1 MVATVA
7 VVLVFQEFLAFQAC
21 LDRKVRMTNKYIPTF
36 H

>member
-21 LDRKVRMTNKYIPTF
+21 SDRKVIRGVLAT
-36 H
+36 